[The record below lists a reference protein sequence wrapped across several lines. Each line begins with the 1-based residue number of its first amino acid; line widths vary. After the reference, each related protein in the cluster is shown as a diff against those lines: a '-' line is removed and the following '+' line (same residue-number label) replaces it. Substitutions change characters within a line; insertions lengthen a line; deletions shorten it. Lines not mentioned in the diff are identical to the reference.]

1 MVFSRQPI
9 ERERPS
15 DMWGTIG
22 RLFGYL
28 REYRLGMAILIVI
41 TLTAIVVDIACPLL
55 IEGCINAFWFSDGI
69 RFDERGFGRNI
80 TLLILLYA
88 TNGILGYLHGIVS
101 SKITLSVEKKLRQV
115 LVGRIIRCSVRDTEQ
130 LAVGELISRT
140 MNDTRLASETFFES
154 LLTLFA
160 SVVVITGCMIVM
172 LIRCKVLAVV
182 AMTASFI
189 SVAVIGFLSGKLFPV
204 FMSRQASLGKLSA
217 HAEESFD
224 SIRTCMAN
232 DRTGE
237 NIRLAKK
244 LAKEYYGASLKA
256 DVCEGVMAPSMMLL
270 ANLSFLAIL
279 FTGTLLVMRG
289 MIGLGTLQAF
299 ILYSRQLTEP
309 LSELGDS
316 FAQVQSSLAS
326 SERVFELCDISNEP
340 VFLPG
345 NDRMGEKGKHIQFDN
360 VSFSYINDHP
370 VLSGLK
376 LDIRFGE
383 KIALV
388 GMTGVGKTTLTS
400 LMLRFYNDYDGRI
413 LFDGRE
419 IRSMALRELRSRVMI
434 VPQEAAVIDGTIRDN
449 IAYGSMG
456 ASLSDV
462 VRASETVGLSEIIE
476 KLPEKYDTVIKKEN
490 GILSQG
496 QLQLMCLARTLLQ
509 EPEVL
514 ILDEAVNS
522 VDAVTEQK
530 IIKAMEASMAGR
542 TCIIIAH
549 RLASVVGADRI
560 CMMQNGVIVHS
571 GTHSELMR
579 RNNAY
584 RQLFMAQFS
593 GRET

>member
-1 MVFSRQPI
+1 
-9 ERERPS
+9 
-15 DMWGTIG
+15 
-22 RLFGYL
+22 
-28 REYRLGMAILIVI
+28 
-41 TLTAIVVDIACPLL
+41 
-55 IEGCINAFWFSDGI
+55 
-69 RFDERGFGRNI
+69 
-80 TLLILLYA
+80 
-88 TNGILGYLHGIVS
+88 
-101 SKITLSVEKKLRQV
+101 
-115 LVGRIIRCSVRDTEQ
+115 
-130 LAVGELISRT
+130 
-140 MNDTRLASETFFES
+140 
-154 LLTLFA
+154 
-160 SVVVITGCMIVM
+160 
-172 LIRCKVLAVV
+172 
-182 AMTASFI
+182 
-189 SVAVIGFLSGKLFPV
+189 
-204 FMSRQASLGKLSA
+204 
-217 HAEESFD
+217 
-224 SIRTCMAN
+224 MAN

-584 RQLFMAQFS
+584 RQLFMAQCS

>member
-579 RNNAY
+579 RNIAY
-584 RQLFMAQFS
+584 RQLFMAQFL